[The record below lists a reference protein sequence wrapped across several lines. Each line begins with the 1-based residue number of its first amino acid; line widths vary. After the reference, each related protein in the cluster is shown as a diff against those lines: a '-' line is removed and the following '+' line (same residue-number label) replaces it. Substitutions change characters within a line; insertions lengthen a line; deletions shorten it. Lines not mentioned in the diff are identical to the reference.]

1 MQPNTH
7 ETHLFEQCQE
17 VQIKLT
23 GNFVCYM
30 FMFYI
35 YTPQLLRLYMKT
47 TNVALVEVGFLSK
60 SCRLVLV
67 SKKYS
72 KLKF

>member
-1 MQPNTH
+1 
-7 ETHLFEQCQE
+7 
-17 VQIKLT
+17 
-23 GNFVCYM
+23 
-30 FMFYI
+30 MFYI